1 MVIIEKLFRLCEEK
15 QEELEAMSKEYL
27 ALMEELGKSK
37 ELTYE
42 DLKEVRLIYL
52 RKKCNSFI

>member
-52 RKKCNSFI
+52 R